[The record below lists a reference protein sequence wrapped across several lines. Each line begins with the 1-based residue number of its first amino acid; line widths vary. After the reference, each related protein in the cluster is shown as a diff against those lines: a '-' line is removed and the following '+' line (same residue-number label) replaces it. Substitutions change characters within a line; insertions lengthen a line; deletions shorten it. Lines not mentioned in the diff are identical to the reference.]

1 MLELYPFQQQS
12 VDKFLDVPAALNGD
26 DMGLGKTVQGIALD
40 LAKREKYGP
49 RFKGRPMTL
58 VVTRTSVMGV
68 WERHYNSWAPH
79 LKTLVIDRKNRGA
92 FATSF
97 LNRECDVY
105 IVHWAAIRLLPELQK
120 VKWFHVIGDEIHAI
134 KNRKA
139 QQTQAFKK
147 IQTVFKYGLSGTAAD
162 NRPDDIW
169 SVLNWLYPRT
179 WTGYHRFYNEHILYQ
194 EVVNEFTGRRFK
206 KILGVVNAEKFQRS
220 IQRIYHRR
228 LKEDVL
234 PDLPDKYYST
244 IYCDLDYSQRKAY
257 EQMAHNMLA
266 WVGEHENEPVAAP
279 VLIAQ
284 LTRLQQFACAYGALD
299 TKIVRKRDCD
309 NCKDEGYDKCQG
321 HEQQVLKLTEPSS
334 KLDVVMQIIEDNPDK
349 QMVVW
354 AQSKQVINMLAKR
367 LHAAGC
373 EPAVLTGDTPTDARD
388 KLVEDF
394 QRGHYRIFIG
404 TIKAGGEGITLTAA
418 DTAIF
423 IDRDWSPSKNRQTE
437 DRLHRIGQK
446 NAVHIIDIVAKNT
459 IDLGR
464 HQQIKQK
471 WTWIRQMLGD
481 IDSVRAE
488 LELAALIPAQ
498 RRGDRWANRT

>member
-1 MLELYPFQQQS
+1 MPQLYPFQQES
-12 VDKFLDVPAALNGD
+12 IDKFIDVPAALNGD

-40 LAKREKYGP
+40 LAKREKFGP

-68 WERHYNSWAPH
+68 WERHYNEWAPH
-79 LKTLVIDRKNRGA
+79 LKTMVIDRKNRGA

-97 LNRECDVY
+97 LNHECDVY
-105 IVHWAAIRLLPELQK
+105 IVHWAAIRLLPELHR

-139 QQTQAFKK
+139 QQSQAFKK

-179 WTGYHRFYNEHILYQ
+179 WNGYKKFYDTHINYQ
-194 EVVNEFTGRRFK
+194 EVVNEFTGRRYK
-206 KILGVVNAEKFQRS
+206 KILGVVNAESFLKS
-220 IQRIYHRR
+220 IKRIYIRR
-228 LKEDVL
+228 LKEEVL
-234 PDLPDKYYST
+234 DDLPEKYYST
-244 IYCDLDYSQRKAY
+244 IYCDLDYTQRKAY
-257 EQMAHNMLA
+257 DMMAHAMMA
-266 WVGEHENEPVAAP
+266 WVGEHEDEPIAAP
-279 VLIAQ
+279 VVITQ
-284 LTRLQQFACAYGALD
+284 LTRLQQFAVAYGALD
-299 TKIVRKRDCD
+299 TKIVRKRICET
-309 NCKDEGYDKCQG
+309 CTDEGHEKCQG
-321 HEQQVLKLTEPSS
+321 HEQQVLKLIEPSS
-334 KLDVVMQIIEDNPDK
+334 KLDVVMQIVEDNPGK
-349 QMVVW
+349 PLVVW
-354 AQSKQVINMLAKR
+354 AQSKQVINMLVKR
-367 LHAAGC
+367 LQAAGI
-373 EPAVLTGDTPTDARD
+373 EPAVLTGDTPSDVRD

-394 QRGHYRIFIG
+394 QRGHYTIFVG

-418 DTAIF
+418 DTEIF

-446 NAVHIIDIVAKNT
+446 NAVHIIDIVARNT

-464 HQQIKQK
+464 HSQIKQK
-471 WTWIRQMLGD
+471 WVWIRQMLGD

-488 LELAALIPAQ
+488 LELENAKVPRQ
-498 RRGDRWANRT
+498 RTPVD